1 MAGETSTGSLTSALP
16 SIVAQARLIREYEG
30 TWMLTCDVQKQ
41 TPNTGL
47 NWTEFSLNQINK
59 QTITETT
66 DNRNYQTLSGQLLS
80 TEPQLSQV
88 IIKITDKTYRK
99 LASVVT
105 AKFGSL
111 CGNAM
116 KRGEDEDYLAL
127 FSSFGT
133 GASPGTGNPISFG
146 HISAA
151 VNRARSNVTEPSNA
165 EVFTVLHGYG
175 IYDLQNEILAGVG
188 TYTVQN
194 GLTEEMYRKGFA
206 GSVADSNVYVDGN
219 MTVDSTP
226 DANGA
231 THTRDGVVACRG
243 MAIKTEKDRDIY
255 FGGGADVVSMVSE
268 YSFIERT
275 SAGSQVFAY
284 RHLHDATAPTS

>member
-30 TWMLTCDVQKQ
+30 TWMRTCDVQKQ

-151 VNRARSNVTEPSNA
+151 VVNASSNTTEPAMTVIS
-165 EVFTVLHGYG
+165 TVLHGFQ
-175 IYDLQNEILAGVG
+175 IYDIQTEVLAGVG
-188 TYTVQN
+188 TYN
-194 GLTEEMYRKGFA
+194 ISSGMTEEVYRNNGFC
-206 GSVADSNVYVDGN
+206 
-219 MTVDSTP
+219 P
-226 DANGA
+226 
-231 THTRDGVVACRG
+231 
-243 MAIKTEKDRDIY
+243 
-255 FGGGADVVSMVSE
+255 
-268 YSFIERT
+268 
-275 SAGSQVFAY
+275 
-284 RHLHDATAPTS
+284 